1 MLSVEY
7 AADSHESNLPKL
19 PKLSWKSLVLNVPQD
34 PKLVSISLPDQVK
47 KKKKLKYV
55 SKVYILIWQTEN

>member
-47 KKKKLKYV
+47 KKK
-55 SKVYILIWQTEN
+55 N